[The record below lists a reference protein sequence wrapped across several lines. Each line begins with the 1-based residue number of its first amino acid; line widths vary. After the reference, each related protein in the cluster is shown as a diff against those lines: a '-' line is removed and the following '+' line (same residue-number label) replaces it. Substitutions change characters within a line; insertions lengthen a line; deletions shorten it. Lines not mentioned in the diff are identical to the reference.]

1 MNPLNQSEY
10 RHRFLLPL
18 NFCHLYHIITTSCEQ
33 YKFSFFLYWYFF
45 FGKILY
51 WYLQV
56 SFYFLLI
63 YLFILL
69 LNKLVS
75 TNYTRWK
82 GLSFFF
88 FFKDEIKFP
97 SLFCGSHWVE
107 IIFQSSLNVL
117 LGLDFSQ
124 FPPFLAFN

>member
-18 NFCHLYHIITTSCEQ
+18 NFCHLYHIITNSCEQ
-33 YKFSFFLYWYFF
+33 YKFSFFLYWYLQVFF
-45 FGKILY
+45 FLESFNLWRLLLIIALY
-51 WYLQV
+51 HQTKTPISFYCRRGLNSRSLIQPLETLPVKLTGTHHWYLQV

-75 TNYTRWK
+75 TNYTR
-82 GLSFFF
+82 
-88 FFKDEIKFP
+88 
-97 SLFCGSHWVE
+97 
-107 IIFQSSLNVL
+107 
-117 LGLDFSQ
+117 
-124 FPPFLAFN
+124 